1 MLLAAAHY
9 EAEHGSNSHGFDIF
23 ALRSMAIS
31 GMNEHLLSPVS
42 SLSDELVGA
51 ILHVAAYE
59 ALFGDRDAFAMHMNG
74 LRKIVQLR
82 GGLST
87 LGLDGLLERMILWVD
102 ANACFATGLDI
113 FFNKNDFPTHV
124 NHPPLNL
131 ALFGARRDS
140 HSRP

>member
-1 MLLAAAHY
+1 MLLAASHY
-9 EAEHGSNSHGFDIF
+9 ESEYGSNNHGFDIF

-31 GMNEHLLSPVS
+31 GMNEHLLSPAS

-59 ALFGDRDAFAMHMNG
+59 ALFGDRNAFAMHMSG
-74 LRKIVQLR
+74 LQKIVELR

-87 LGLDGLLERMILWVD
+87 LGLDGLLERMLLWVD
-102 ANACFATGLDI
+102 VNASFATGFDI
-113 FFNKNDFPTHV
+113 FFNKRDYPTPTE
-124 NHPPLNL
+124 HPPLNL

-140 HSRP
+140 HTRP